1 LAVFG
6 VGFDGDVLTEKLSI
20 GGDAT
25 ALTSS
30 TERLSGDE
38 GGLDSHVK

>member
-1 LAVFG
+1 VFG
-6 VGFDGDVLTEKLSI
+6 VGFDGDVVTEKLSI

-30 TERLSGDE
+30 SGGVSGHE
-38 GGLDSHVK
+38 GGLDTHDT

>member
-6 VGFDGDVLTEKLSI
+6 VAFDGDVLTEKLSI
-20 GGDAT
+20 GGEAT

-30 TERLSGDE
+30 SGGLSGDE
-38 GGLDSHVK
+38 GGLDAHAT